1 MSFSS
6 RHVPVVLLTILSLTA
21 TLFAQSSTRQ
31 TPKTPRGSI
40 SGRVTIK
47 DKGVPAVVMG
57 LRKLDG
63 MSMGVFEPF
72 LKATTDPDG
81 YYRFNNVA
89 AGNYEV
95 APSAPAYVLA
105 TANNVVPAGSSNAK
119 SKGVLVGQD
128 ENVDGI
134 NFSLVKGG
142 VITGRVTDADGRPVI
157 QQSVNLFRADA
168 FNQESQQPQIFA
180 VGAAQTDDRGI
191 YRLFGLTSGRYKVA
205 AGRGDDTSSGFS
217 PFASPRYKQ
226 VFHPDASDQT
236 KATVIEVTEGSE
248 ANNIDITLGRSL
260 QTFTA
265 TGRVID
271 AETNVPIPNLRFG
284 LQRMIGQ
291 RREFANNLVFSNA
304 QGDFIAEGLVPG
316 KYGFHLFSNPGFEL
330 RLEAISF
337 DIIDQDVSGVT
348 VKLSKGSSV
357 TGVVVLESEDKSAF
371 QKLSQMQLRAWV
383 MLPGVGGFAQSTT
396 SPIAPDGSFRL
407 AGLSGGTLNI
417 MLASTSSP
425 FPVKGFSIARVER
438 DGVGMSS
445 RVEIKDGEHVTG
457 VRVIVTYGTATLRG
471 VVKVE
476 NGALPEGARIFVRLQ
491 KPGDNFSSM
500 MPPPVDARGHFLM
513 EGLAPGVY
521 EVSAS
526 IVGVGKMS
534 VVKREVSVQ
543 EGVVTDVL
551 LTIDLGTKPP
561 QP

>member
-1 MSFSS
+1 
-6 RHVPVVLLTILSLTA
+6 
-21 TLFAQSSTRQ
+21 
-31 TPKTPRGSI
+31 
-40 SGRVTIK
+40 
-47 DKGVPAVVMG
+47 MG
-57 LRKLDG
+57 LRKIDG

-72 LKATTDPDG
+72 LKATTDHDG

-89 AGNYEV
+89 AGNYEI

-105 TANNVVPAGSSNAK
+105 STNNNAMPGARMAK
-119 SKGVLVGQD
+119 SKGVLVGDD
-128 ENVDGI
+128 ENVDNI

-157 QQSVNLFRADA
+157 QQAVNIFNADS
-168 FNQESQQPQIFA
+168 FNQQPQQPPQIFPM
-180 VGAAQTDDRGI
+180 GGAQTDDRGV
-191 YRLFGLTSGRYKVA
+191 YRVFGLISGRYKVA

-217 PFASPRYKQ
+217 PFAGPRYKQ
-226 VFHPDASDQT
+226 VFYPDAGDQT

-271 AETNVPIPNLRFG
+271 SEKNAPIPNIRFG

-291 RREFANNLVFSNA
+291 RREFANNLVMSNA

-316 KYGFHLFSNPGFEL
+316 KYGFYLFSNPGSEL

-337 DIIDQDVSGVT
+337 DIIDQDVSGLT

-383 MLPGVGGFAQSTT
+383 MMPGSGGLAQSAT

-417 MLASTSSP
+417 MLASASSP

-438 DGVGMSS
+438 DGVGVSS

-457 VRVIVTYGTATLRG
+457 LRVIVTYGTATLRG
-471 VVKVE
+471 VVKLE
-476 NGALPEGARIFVRLQ
+476 NGLLLEGDRIFVRVQ
-491 KPGDNFSSM
+491 KPGDNFSNM

-513 EGLAPGVY
+513 EGLAPGIY

-526 IVGVGKMS
+526 VVGVGKTPA